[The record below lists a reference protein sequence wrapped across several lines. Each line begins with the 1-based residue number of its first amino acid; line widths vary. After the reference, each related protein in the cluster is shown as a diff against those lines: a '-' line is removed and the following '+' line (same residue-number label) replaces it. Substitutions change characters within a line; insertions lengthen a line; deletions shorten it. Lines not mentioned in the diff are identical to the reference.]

1 MQFLDFRPHLDAQL
15 GVEVRKR
22 FVEQKDLRIAHD
34 RPPHCDT
41 LPLPAGQLP
50 RVARKIRGDM
60 EDIGGPFNARLNF
73 VFWRIAQFEPE
84 THVLFDG
91 FVRVKR
97 VILEDHRNVAVSG
110 RQVVDHSRA
119 DLDLSL
125 GDRLETGDH
134 SQKCGF
140 PAAGRPYEGDEF
152 PVGDR

>member
-1 MQFLDFRPHLDAQL
+1 
-15 GVEVRKR
+15 
-22 FVEQKDLRIAHD
+22 
-34 RPPHCDT
+34 
-41 LPLPAGQLP
+41 
-50 RVARKIRGDM
+50 M
-60 EDIGGPFNARLNF
+60 EDVRGPLNARLNL
-73 VFWRIAQFEPE
+73 VFWRIAQLEPE
-84 THVLFDG
+84 THVLFHS

-125 GDRLETGDH
+125 GDRLETRDH

-140 PAAGRPYEGDEF
+140 PAAGRPYEGDEL